1 MVNTNT
7 SLRKARIRESPPE
20 AAPWPAIH
28 QCTSPLP
35 PCSKVPQVLVF
46 SSPPLSGRLLP
57 ACWLSFLPCSFCLCW
72 MPSLPL
78 SYSSSSSSSLLSS
91 WLYTPV
97 VVFVL
102 PISLLFL
109 SLQKENALQL
119 FVTAGS
125 VSLLLRHVW
134 VSLFR
139 TPNLQM
145 LRKKAARLLT
155 LPTWAQN
162 PLLELLD
169 LVEGKPQQWGVRF
182 RF

>member
-1 MVNTNT
+1 
-7 SLRKARIRESPPE
+7 
-20 AAPWPAIH
+20 
-28 QCTSPLP
+28 
-35 PCSKVPQVLVF
+35 
-46 SSPPLSGRLLP
+46 
-57 ACWLSFLPCSFCLCW
+57 

-155 LPTWAQN
+155 LPT
-162 PLLELLD
+162 
-169 LVEGKPQQWGVRF
+169 
-182 RF
+182 